1 MTDPFATDPFATD
14 PFATD
19 PFANPF
25 VFSEPVASADLLDR
39 DAEAALLVERAL
51 GGHNS
56 RLVAPRR
63 YGKTSLLRRAL
74 ADAAG
79 QGLVSVYV
87 NFFGI
92 LTQAD
97 VAARIESAY
106 ATQLPRRLANWFE
119 GVRRA
124 LRTGVRVGSGRLPAS
139 LELSAGA
146 ASSARGLLD
155 WLALPRQLHEA
166 KGTRTLIVFDE
177 FQDVLLAG
185 ARLDAVIRSEVEQH
199 AGAASYVFAGS
210 HVGMMRELFASKRR
224 AFYGQAGAVE
234 LAPLA
239 PTDVAEYVSG
249 RFAQANRE
257 IGSAL
262 GPLLDFCEGHPQRTM
277 LLAHFIFERVR
288 DGERADASTFADA
301 FDHVLDV
308 QAGDE
313 LRAVW
318 SGLTAGQRR
327 ALTAIAE
334 NETPL
339 YGRAAQ
345 IRVGGARGGSVTTA
359 LHGLIDAGEVVA
371 DPTHPTGNRVIDP
384 LFAYWVRAGRPGG

>member
-1 MTDPFATDPFATD
+1 MWRTVT
-14 PFATD
+14 
-19 PFANPF
+19 NPF
-25 VFSEPVASADLLDR
+25 VFSEPAAPAELLDR
-39 DAEAALLVERAL
+39 DAEAALLVDRAA

-74 ADAAG
+74 ADAAE

-106 ATQLPRRLANWFE
+106 AAQLPRRLANWFE
-119 GVRRA
+119 GVRRT
-124 LRTGVRVGSGRLPAS
+124 LRTGIRVGGGPLPAS
-139 LELSAGA
+139 VELSAGGT
-146 ASSARGLLD
+146 SSRSLLD

-166 KGTRTLIVFDE
+166 KGTRALIAFDE

-239 PTDVAEYVSG
+239 PTDVAEYVGG
-249 RFAQANRE
+249 RFARANRE

-277 LLAHFIFERVR
+277 LLAHFIFERVPA
-288 DGERADASTFADA
+288 GGQADASTFTDA
-301 FDHVLDV
+301 LDHVLAV
-308 QAGDE
+308 EAGDE

-327 ALTAIAE
+327 ALTAVAE

-345 IRVGGARGGSVTTA
+345 MRVGGARGGSVTTA
-359 LHGLIDAGEVVA
+359 LRGLIDAGEVVA
-371 DPTHPTGNRVIDP
+371 DPTHPTGHRVVDP
-384 LFAYWVRAGRPGG
+384 LLAHWVRAGRQGG